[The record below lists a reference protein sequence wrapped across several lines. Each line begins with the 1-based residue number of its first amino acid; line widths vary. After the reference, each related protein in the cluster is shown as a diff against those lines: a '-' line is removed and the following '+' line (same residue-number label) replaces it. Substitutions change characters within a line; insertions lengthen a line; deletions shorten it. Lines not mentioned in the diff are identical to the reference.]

1 MNIKNLH
8 RILQNN
14 PSLNIF
20 WYNSGDILKTC
31 LDKVPR
37 LSISIV
43 MWILSSDTI
52 CQLNQFNTNSEAA
65 ILSSPIRQYWI
76 TLKLGVDPKQIEPQF
91 VIELHALHIQR
102 RGLLVKAWS
111 TRSFTN
117 QRGRFWI
124 PVVWFSPLL
133 SLLMRL
139 SLTPALCF
147 REQRLVK
154 HDLLPL
160 YRRAENWKRRCWQHQ
175 FLQVMLRNKGMIGFL
190 LCIYAA
196 VQFCNFTNYSLSGIL
211 S

>member
-1 MNIKNLH
+1 MIEKAFPASQLWTLSPENHPTRYYIYTGGLIHQKTSATSSFQWAVAPQ
-8 RILQNN
+8 RSCT
-14 PSLNIF
+14 PS
-20 WYNSGDILKTC
+20 WGGCRS
-31 LDKVPR
+31 R
-37 LSISIV
+37 L
-43 MWILSSDTI
+43 TI

-91 VIELHALHIQR
+91 EIELHALHMQR

-147 REQRLVK
+147 GEQRLVK

-160 YRRAENWKRRCWQHQ
+160 YRRAENWKRRCWHHQ
-175 FLQVMLRNKGMIGFL
+175 LLPVMLQNKGMIGFL
-190 LCIYAA
+190 ICIY
-196 VQFCNFTNYSLSGIL
+196 
-211 S
+211 